1 MNYTIRLSFAML
13 GDVVPMS
20 KVAEAM
26 ALHRTT
32 GGGAIPWH
40 KSTYLNMKSQYELL
54 LLDAAKKGQLL
65 VCDHLGFNKTINELD
80 DTDLMA
86 QLNPGLQKIYSLYSK
101 KHHLNQWGATRG
113 DDFKIEDIGVE
124 VIKLND
130 GFGLLERSLGSV
142 QPNPAPT
149 VEGVTPAPVALVEPA
164 TPAPSAAPL
173 KLATNKTPT
182 TLKFEAKVLELMGK
196 CWNDRA
202 TGAVP
207 NKAELAKQV
216 YSELLRSDIRGQRGL
231 TEGMVRD
238 AAKPWKQPIVLPVYV
253 PDSKFNDKRHPFK
266 GDK

>member
-65 VCDHLGFNKTINELD
+65 VCDHLGFNKTINELV

-164 TPAPSAAPL
+164 TPMPVIQTTKRRTWKDVASHYIVEIMREGQY
-173 KLATNKTPT
+173 ATAKE
-182 TLKFEAKVLELMGK
+182 LYKALEAK
-196 CWNDRA
+196 
-202 TGAVP
+202 TGTGSP
-207 NKAELAKQV
+207 FDQGTGNNRYSLFIRELAKPLALKTIQNHWR
-216 YSELLRSDIRGQRGL
+216 ELLK
-231 TEGMVRD
+231 
-238 AAKPWKQPIVLPVYV
+238 AASHK
-253 PDSKFNDKRHPFK
+253 
-266 GDK
+266 